1 MNIIYY
7 LPLILIFLASII
19 SIKYR
24 SSGYILS
31 AISSIIFIVF
41 TYKTFDYLTY
51 FYLIAGIVWII
62 TSIYSLSYGKNYGK
76 WLAPLFILT
85 IAGMMTI
92 LYANNFFVFIAGW
105 EIMSVPAYLTVAINK
120 KNDIEDYV
128 FMFFSEISTILIIV
142 SAILSYYY
150 TGSLTFNKINN
161 DYVLLIFTLGA
172 MSKMGLTPFMI
183 SEWLPIAHGSA
194 PANSSAIFSATMT
207 LMGVYG
213 ITKLALLSPVSEIIG
228 VLFMAI
234 GIISVMFGALYAYI
248 SENMKSLGGFS
259 TIENNGTLLSAIGL
273 YVAINNNILRTFV
286 LISILIFAMAHS
298 IAKTGL
304 FLTIGNTGT
313 EYFSGVSENNGILNQ
328 VGKFFILSSLSGL
341 FPGLGGLGTWMILES
356 FFMGAFL
363 QGTIGISSIIGG
375 SLLAMGEGFAT
386 AAMFKVYYFTDN
398 RNNKKN
404 KNSLETYTIFSTGA
418 LLVFLFLISFLLIGK
433 EYISGIPN
441 VLIFN
446 GFMIESRFSSV
457 DFGLLSPLYIAF
469 IILIFTLLA
478 YIIFGKPKT
487 RSVKRWNTGIE
498 NNEIYNSF
506 IYSSNIRL
514 MLKKILKTHSGK
526 NELETVD
533 VFWYF
538 MIRTASSYRK
548 LTKYIS
554 YKIMNSSI
562 STYMIYMIIAFISII
577 VIVSLY

>member
-7 LPLILIFLASII
+7 LPLILIFVSVII

-24 SSGYILS
+24 NWGYILS
-31 AISSIIFIVF
+31 AVSSIIFIAF
-41 TYKTFDYLTY
+41 TYRTFDYITY
-51 FYLIAGIVWII
+51 FYLIAGIVWTI

-92 LYANNFFVFIAGW
+92 LYANNFLVFIAGW
-105 EIMSVPAYLTVAINK
+105 EIMSIPAYLTVAINK
-120 KNDIEDYV
+120 KNDIEAYV
-128 FMFFSEISTILIIV
+128 FMFFSEISTVLIMV
-142 SAILSYYY
+142 SAVLSYYY
-150 TGSLTFNKINN
+150 TGTFGFNKINN

-213 ITKLALLSPVSEIIG
+213 ITKLALLSPVSEVIG
-228 VLFMAI
+228 ILFIAI
-234 GIISVMFGALYAYI
+234 GIISVMFGSLYAYI

-259 TIENNGTLLSAIGL
+259 TIENNGTLLSALGL
-273 YVAINNNILRTFV
+273 YIAINDGIFRAFV
-286 LISILIFAMAHS
+286 LISILIFAMSHS

-313 EYFSGVSENNGILNQ
+313 EYFSGISDNKGLLARM
-328 VGKFFILSSLSGL
+328 GKFFILSSLSGL
-341 FPGLGGLGTWMILES
+341 FPGIGGLGTWMILES
-356 FFMGAFL
+356 FFMGAFI
-363 QGTIGISSIIGG
+363 QGAIGISSIIGG

-398 RNNKKN
+398 HSKKNNKN
-404 KNSLETYTIFSTGA
+404 NLETYTIFSTGVM
-418 LLVFLFLISFLLIGK
+418 LVFLFSISFLLIGK

-446 GFMIESRFSSV
+446 GFMIESRFGPA
-457 DFGLLSPLYIAF
+457 DFGLLSPIYVV
-469 IILIFTLLA
+469 LITLFFTLLA
-478 YIIFGKPKT
+478 YLVFGKPKT
-487 RSVKRWNTGIE
+487 RTVKRWNTGIE
-498 NNEIYNSF
+498 NNETYNSF
-506 IYSSNIRL
+506 TYSSNIRL
-514 MLKKILKTHSGK
+514 MLKKILKTNSGK
-526 NELETVD
+526 SDLETVD
-533 VFWYF
+533 IFWYF
-538 MIRTASSYRK
+538 MIRIASSYRK

>member
-120 KNDIEDYV
+120 KNDIEAYV

>member
-1 MNIIYY
+1 M
-7 LPLILIFLASII
+7 
-19 SIKYR
+19 
-24 SSGYILS
+24 
-31 AISSIIFIVF
+31 
-41 TYKTFDYLTY
+41 
-51 FYLIAGIVWII
+51 
-62 TSIYSLSYGKNYGK
+62 
-76 WLAPLFILT
+76 
-85 IAGMMTI
+85 
-92 LYANNFFVFIAGW
+92 
-105 EIMSVPAYLTVAINK
+105 
-120 KNDIEDYV
+120 
-128 FMFFSEISTILIIV
+128 
-142 SAILSYYY
+142 
-150 TGSLTFNKINN
+150 
-161 DYVLLIFTLGA
+161 
-172 MSKMGLTPFMI
+172 
-183 SEWLPIAHGSA
+183 
-194 PANSSAIFSATMT
+194 
-207 LMGVYG
+207 
-213 ITKLALLSPVSEIIG
+213 
-228 VLFMAI
+228 
-234 GIISVMFGALYAYI
+234 
-248 SENMKSLGGFS
+248 
-259 TIENNGTLLSAIGL
+259 
-273 YVAINNNILRTFV
+273 
-286 LISILIFAMAHS
+286 
-298 IAKTGL
+298 
-304 FLTIGNTGT
+304 
-313 EYFSGVSENNGILNQ
+313 
-328 VGKFFILSSLSGL
+328 GKFFILSSLSGL